1 MSKGFASNY
10 RIVVLAAGIFLCFG
24 GVGVRLL
31 FLHVIDR
38 DQLVRYIDKARR
50 QVIEEKARRGDILDA
65 RGNVLATSHTLVV
78 VGVDPQMLRK
88 EDETKWP
95 ALASLLNLPLAELK
109 KTFSTKTRPTQ
120 ADDDSSD
127 AEVDI
132 RWAKLSEDITEK
144 TYESITALG
153 VKGVY
158 GERTYR
164 RAYPHNQ
171 LAAHVIGF
179 VNKEGAPASGI
190 EHFADFYLRG
200 QDGWRESEKDGRQ
213 RELAQFRTREVPAT
227 DGYSVVLSID
237 SAIQHI
243 VECELDELA
252 KKYSPEKMT
261 IIVSDPHTGFILAM
275 GNYPTFN
282 LNEYSK
288 ADLAAQRNIAVADMY
303 EPGSTF
309 KIVAASGALN
319 DGLVTPESPRFDC
332 SVDRIDYKGKTRG
345 LPREDHHFAA
355 PLNTAEIIG
364 HSSNRGAAQLAM
376 LLGDERF
383 YNYAR
388 AFGFGQLT
396 GFPVGG
402 EIDGQMAP
410 PAKWDGLTITRM
422 PMGQSVA
429 ATPIQ
434 MHMAMSVVA
443 SGGLLMR
450 PQIIRE
456 VRDAKGERVYRFD
469 GVSRSRAISEHTAE
483 TMAYLLM
490 RVASSEGTAPEAAIP
505 GFQVAGKTGT
515 AQKLVPVTDSKGRTV
530 LRYSEKD
537 HVASFVGF
545 FPASRPQISI
555 TVIIDGA
562 DARCPGGVAYGAKVA
577 APSFKRIG
585 EQLIQYLDIK
595 PVTELNRPLLV
606 MGGGKL

>member
-410 PAKWDGLTITRM
+410 PARWDGLTITRM

-515 AQKLVPVTDSKGRTV
+515 AQKLVPVMDSKGRTV

-545 FPASRPQISI
+545 FPASRPQIAI
-555 TVIIDGA
+555 TVIVDGA

-595 PVTELNRPLLV
+595 PVTELRQPLLV
-606 MGGGKL
+606 MGGAKL